1 MMGGNSC
8 PFQNDY
14 YFYAMR
20 KIIGVASGGF
30 SSEREISKKSGQVV
44 FDTLLESPYECYQI
58 DIASK
63 QWTVKDVAGNNYP
76 LEKGNFG
83 FTLEG
88 KEKQFDC
95 IVNMIHGAPGENGQF
110 AGYLEMLNIPHTSC
124 PSAVA
129 ALTYN
134 KRDCLA
140 VASAMGIPTAKRFT
154 LNQGEVI
161 SPDIIVNKVGLPCF
175 VKANRAGSSFG
186 VYKVFEKE
194 ELLPAIEKAFEED
207 HQLLIESALE
217 GREITVGV
225 LEWENEVHVLPI
237 TEIISEND
245 FFDYQAKYEGKSKEI
260 TPAQLPLDWEES
272 TKHMAKQLYTKMGLS
287 GISRSE
293 FIFQDGVPHLL
304 EINTIP
310 GMTLQSIIPQQAKA
324 AGIPLLKLLEGVIE
338 ASLSKKA

>member
-1 MMGGNSC
+1 MMCGNC
-8 PFQNDY
+8 CAFQNDY
-14 YFYAMR
+14 YFYVMR

-30 SSEREISKKSGQVV
+30 TAEREISKKSGQVV
-44 FDTLLESPYECYQI
+44 FNILLDSSYECYQI
-58 DIASK
+58 DIALD
-63 QWTVKDVAGNNYP
+63 QWTVEDAAGNHYP
-76 LEKGNFG
+76 IQKGRFG
-83 FTLEG
+83 FTIDGE
-88 KEKQFDC
+88 EKQFDC

-110 AGYLEMLNIPHTSC
+110 GGYLEMLNIPHSSC
-124 PSAVA
+124 PADVA

-140 VASAMGIPTAKRFT
+140 VASAMGIPTAKRYR
-154 LNQGEVI
+154 LNQGETI
-161 SPDIIVNKVGLPCF
+161 SLDAIENKVGFPCF

-186 VYKVFEKE
+186 VYKVYDKKE
-194 ELLPAIEKAFEED
+194 LQPAIEKAFEED

-225 LEWENEVHVLPI
+225 LEWKNDVHVLPI

-245 FFDYQAKYEGKSKEI
+245 FFDYQAKYEGKSTEI
-260 TPAQLPLDWEES
+260 TPAQLPTEWEAS
-272 TKHMAKQLYTKMGLS
+272 AKKMAKQLYIQMGLK

-310 GMTLQSIIPQQAKA
+310 GMTLQSIIPQQAEA
-324 AGIPLLKLLEGVIE
+324 AGISLLNLLLGVIE
-338 ASLSKKA
+338 TSLAKKA